1 MALLIAALDSSTPRQ
16 QGENGHTEY
25 GWSNDIK
32 EEFVQLHFQLVRCS
46 ECQSLILSN
55 KLYEYLKK
63 LQTYKDN
70 ETAKQQLSLM
80 YCLIGQTRD
89 VYKGKGEYALSYMM
103 LYNWYRVF
111 PELALYALE
120 TFVLEQDSKNETD
133 KNEIDKEN
141 KTMGLQYGSWKDI
154 KYFADYCKKHDEE
167 EESPIIQKC
176 IRLTNTQL
184 RKDIEN
190 MNNGEHS
197 KISLCAKWIPRESSQ
212 FSWFFKKLARDFFDG
227 PNSYFKTAYY
237 NTPVDKDAI
246 KRGEKKGYMEYRKI
260 ITSINKVLDTV
271 QIKQCGGEWSKID
284 HNKTTSITLMR
295 NKKAFL
301 NVKKNDKQRS
311 ALEDRIQCAANFKEY
326 ISGQIKTGKEI
337 KGKRVGMEEFT
348 VKALEILYNTHYAVT
363 NKQDTT
369 VEIETEMLNSQW
381 RDSSSQTGALGK
393 MIAMVDTSG
402 SMDGSPLHAALALG
416 IRVAEKSLLGK
427 RVLTF
432 SENPKWHNLDGCN
445 GFVDMVG
452 NLKKAEWG
460 MNTNFFSAFEL
471 ILTSLVQNKIPP
483 EEIDGMILTIFSDMQ
498 IDCAQRGFGG
508 HDYKSMYEEMEN
520 RFTKAGYKIPHIVF
534 WNLRSTG
541 GFPTLSTVHNCS
553 MMSGYSPE
561 LLNLFCEKGVEG
573 LDGATPYSIL
583 VDSLGN
589 ERYDRLRDFFYS
601 Q

>member
-1 MALLIAALDSSTPRQ
+1 MASLIAALDSSTPRQ
-16 QGENGHTEY
+16 RGENGHTEY

-46 ECQSLILSN
+46 ESQSLNLSN
-55 KLYEYLKK
+55 KLYEFLNKLKTHK
-63 LQTYKDN
+63 HDY
-70 ETAKQQLSLM
+70 ETKNLLSIM

-103 LYNWYRVF
+103 LYTWYRVF
-111 PELALYALE
+111 PELALFALE
-120 TFVLEQDSKNETD
+120 TFVLEEDGKNET
-133 KNEIDKEN
+133 EN
-141 KTMGLQYGSWKDI
+141 KTVGLQYGSWKDI
-154 KYFADYCKKHDEE
+154 KYFADYCKKNWEAED
-167 EESPIIQKC
+167 SPIIQKC
-176 IRLTNTQL
+176 VTLTNTQL

-190 MNNGEHS
+190 LKNGEHS

-212 FSWFFKKLARDFFDG
+212 FSWFFKRLAQDFFDG
-227 PNSYFKTAYY
+227 PHSYFKTAYY

-271 QIKQCGGEWSKID
+271 QIKQCDGEWSKID
-284 HNKTTSITLMR
+284 HNKTTSITLVR

-311 ALEDRIQCAANFKEY
+311 VLEDRIQCAANFKEY
-326 ISGQIKTGKEI
+326 ISGQIKSGKEI

-348 VKALEILYNTHYAVT
+348 VKALEIIYNAHYAVT
-363 NKQDTT
+363 NKQETT
-369 VEIETEMLNSQW
+369 TEIETEMLNSQW

-402 SMDGSPLHAALALG
+402 SMSGSPLHVALALG
-416 IRVAEKSLLGK
+416 IRVAEKSLIGK

-432 SENPKWHNLDGCN
+432 SENPTWHNLEGCD

-452 NLKKAEWG
+452 NLRNAEWG

-471 ILTSLVQNKIPP
+471 ILSSLVQNKIPP

-498 IDCAQRGFGG
+498 IDCAQRGFGE
-508 HDYKSMYEEMEN
+508 HDYKSMYERMEEK
-520 RFTKAGYKIPHIVF
+520 FTKSGYKLPHIVF
-534 WNLRSTG
+534 WNLRFTG
-541 GFPTLSTVHNCS
+541 GFPTLSTVYNCS

-583 VDSLGN
+583 VESLSV
-589 ERYDRLRDFFYS
+589 ERYSRLKQFFDS
-601 Q
+601 QM